1 MKLLNI
7 ARRALLVSAV
17 LAWAAVPAWAQG
29 NWPTKPVTLY
39 TAFAPGSGPDVV
51 ARLVGQRLSE
61 MWKQSVVVD
70 NRPGGAGFV
79 AMDAVR
85 RLPADGYALL
95 QLDSEHLAAVPHLY
109 KSRNFQTLEVFDP
122 VAPLFLTPFLV
133 AVSSNSP
140 WKNMGDLIAAAK
152 TKPDS
157 VTYGSWFVGSPGH
170 LGGAWLDMLAGTQM
184 VHAPYRQVSELY
196 TAVANGDV
204 AWAYGSIPSTQGVY
218 QAGKLRYLAVAT
230 QKRIPQMPDLPTIAE
245 AGGPQGIDVNS
256 FVSLVAPKGLR
267 EPVRAKIHADVLKVL
282 AEPAIRERFNTF
294 AFQPLDWP
302 VEKIRANAALKSRQY
317 GELILKARISLD

>member
-1 MKLLNI
+1 MKLFNS
-7 ARRALLVSAV
+7 ARRAFIAGTVAT
-17 LAWAAVPAWAQG
+17 LAGIPAWAQG
-29 NWPTKPVTLY
+29 VWPTKPVTIY

-61 MWKQSVVVD
+61 LWKQSVMVD

-95 QLDSEHLAAVPHLY
+95 QLDSEHLSAVPHLY
-109 KSRNFQTLEVFDP
+109 KARNFQTLDVFDP

-133 AVSSNSP
+133 AVSTNSP
-140 WKNMGDLIAAAK
+140 WKNMSDLIAAAK
-152 TKPDS
+152 ARPDT

-170 LGGAWLDMLAGTQM
+170 LGGAWLDMLAGTKM
-184 VHAPYRQVSELY
+184 VHVPYRQVSELY

-256 FVSLVAPKGLR
+256 FVSLVAPKGV
-267 EPVRAKIHADVLKVL
+267 PDAVRAKVHADVLKVL

-294 AFQPLDWP
+294 AFQPLDWS
-302 VEKIRANAALKSRQY
+302 VETIRKNAKTKS
-317 GELILKARISLD
+317 

>member
-1 MKLLNI
+1 MKLFYI
-7 ARRALLVSAV
+7 ARRLV
-17 LAWAAVPAWAQG
+17 LAAVAAALAAAPAWAQS
-29 NWPTKPVTLY
+29 NWPAKPVTLY

-61 MWKQSVVVD
+61 MWKQTVVVD

-95 QLDSEHLAAVPHLY
+95 QLDSEHLAAIPHLY

-140 WKNMGDLIAAAK
+140 WKNMGDLMAAAK
-152 TKPDS
+152 ARPET

-170 LGGAWLDMLAGTQM
+170 LGGAWLDMLAGTKM
-184 VHAPYRQVSELY
+184 VHVPYRQVSELY

-245 AGGPQGIDVNS
+245 AGGPTGIDVNS
-256 FVSLVAPKGLR
+256 FVSLVAPKGVP
-267 EPVRAKIHADVLKVL
+267 EAVRARIHADVLKVL

-294 AFQPLDWP
+294 AFQPLDWS
-302 VEKIRANAALKSRQY
+302 VETMRTNAALKSRQY
-317 GELILKARISLD
+317 AELIRKAHISLD